1 MKEITYTRL
10 RQDLANVLDEIRNGE
25 EFLVTQR
32 GKVPVKL
39 GNTETIDTTKS
50 DIHSIKSTLDI
61 SKVAQSLLKD
71 VTRSIINA
79 MNNGYL
85 LSDSGKNNKIYSQI
99 KEFTK
104 SSNQDVVDYLKN
116 TSSIKNNS
124 INNNKMPVED
134 AVKEVRIRHAKTI
147 KALEDK

>member
-10 RQDLANVLDEIRNGE
+10 RQDLANVLDEIRYGE

-61 SKVAQSLLKD
+61 SKAAQSLLKD

-104 SSNQDVVDYLKN
+104 SSNQDVVDFLKN
-116 TSSIKNNS
+116 TSSIKSNS

>member
-61 SKVAQSLLKD
+61 SKAAQSLLKD

-85 LSDSGKNNKIYSQI
+85 LNDSGKNNKIYSQI